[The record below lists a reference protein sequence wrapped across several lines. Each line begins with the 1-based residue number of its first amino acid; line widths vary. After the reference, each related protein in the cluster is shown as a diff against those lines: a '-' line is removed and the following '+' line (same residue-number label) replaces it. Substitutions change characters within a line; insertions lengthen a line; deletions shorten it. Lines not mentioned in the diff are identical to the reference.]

1 MSENDVYRTM
11 VLWHEKKYVEARD
24 GTGDEVIRGA
34 HMAAHAEA
42 IEYCRAR
49 IKDEAPPEAH

>member
-1 MSENDVYRTM
+1 M

-42 IEYCRAR
+42 IEYCRAH